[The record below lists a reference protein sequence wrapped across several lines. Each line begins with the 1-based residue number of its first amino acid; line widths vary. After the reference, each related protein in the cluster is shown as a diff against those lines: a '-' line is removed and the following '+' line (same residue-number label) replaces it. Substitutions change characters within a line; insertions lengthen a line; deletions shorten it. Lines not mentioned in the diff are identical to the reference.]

1 MRGKQA
7 PKRTI
12 APDARYGNTM
22 LAKFINL
29 IMERGKKS
37 VATRIVYGAFDVI
50 KEKTGQE
57 AIDVFDLAIRN
68 VAPVLEVKSKRVGGA
83 NYQVPIEVRG
93 DRRIGLAM
101 RWIIGASKGKK
112 GQPMHIKLAEE
123 LIAASKKEGEAMK
136 KREDVHRMAEANRA
150 FAHFA

>member
-1 MRGKQA
+1 MRGKRA

-12 APDARYGNTM
+12 APDARYQNVM

-50 KEKTGQE
+50 KEKTEQDPIE
-57 AIDVFDLAIRN
+57 VFDLAIRN

-101 RWIIGASKGKK
+101 RWIIAAAQGKK
-112 GQPMHIKLAEE
+112 GQPMHVKLAEE
-123 LIAASKKEGEAMK
+123 LIAGSKKEGEAMK

>member
-1 MRGKQA
+1 MRGKRA

-12 APDARYGNTM
+12 APDARYQNVM

-50 KEKTGQE
+50 KEKTEQDPIE
-57 AIDVFDLAIRN
+57 VFDLAIRN

-101 RWIIGASKGKK
+101 RWIIAAAQGKK
-112 GQPMHIKLAEE
+112 AQPMH
-123 LIAASKKEGEAMK
+123 
-136 KREDVHRMAEANRA
+136 V
-150 FAHFA
+150 